1 MSNSK
6 KISLSTSIFPII
18 LLVLMLVYNIFNN
31 EWLGTYTFHITLLIT
46 ALTVSIIGLIMKV
59 SIKKILV
66 KIYKSV
72 KSIKTPIIILLLV
85 GA

>member
-6 KISLSTSIFPII
+6 KISLSSSIFPII

-66 KIYKSV
+66 KIWKNNLFYSED
-72 KSIKTPIIILLLV
+72 L
-85 GA
+85 